1 MTTTLSQQAK
11 ITSEF
16 NTALVRG
23 EVKQAA
29 TIYKEWAYMY
39 QKDFNYAL
47 DLLDMKQIVFDAMY
61 DLGCDYVDQP

>member
-1 MTTTLSQQAK
+1 MTTTVSQQAK

-23 EVKQAA
+23 EVKAA
-29 TIYKEWAYMY
+29 AVIYKEWAYMY